1 MGELRNV
8 TGGCHCGLVRFEA
21 TLDLGSAI
29 ACNCSICLKKGLLFA
44 FVPEERFALRAGQED
59 LTDYQ
64 FGRKTIHHAFC
75 STCGVETFAGGTAP
89 DGTAMVGINVRC
101 IDDVDLASIE
111 FKPFD
116 GRSL

>member
-1 MGELRNV
+1 MADLRTV

-21 TLDLGSAI
+21 TLDLSSAI

-44 FVPEERFALRAGQED
+44 FVPEEQFALRAGQAD
-59 LTDYQ
+59 LTTYQ
-64 FGRKTIHHAFC
+64 FGRKTIRHAFC
-75 STCGVETFAGGTAP
+75 ATCGVETFASGTGP
-89 DGTAMVGINVRC
+89 DGMAMVGINVRC
-101 IDDVDLASIE
+101 IDEVDLAAIE